1 MTGELYRCMNISCD
15 TVHDNDDD
23 NDDVSENIIKKAL
36 WNVFAQTVD
45 IWIWFLCCVVFL
57 LFLMLFVF
65 TLCFILYVCSVMC
78 AASVV

>member
-1 MTGELYRCMNISCD
+1 MITNAAFFKMTGELYRCMNISCD

-45 IWIWFLCCVVFL
+45 I
-57 LFLMLFVF
+57 
-65 TLCFILYVCSVMC
+65 
-78 AASVV
+78 